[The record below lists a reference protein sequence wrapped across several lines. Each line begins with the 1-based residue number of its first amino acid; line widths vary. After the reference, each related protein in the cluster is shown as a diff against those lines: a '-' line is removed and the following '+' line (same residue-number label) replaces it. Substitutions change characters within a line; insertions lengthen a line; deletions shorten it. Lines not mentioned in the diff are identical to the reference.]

1 MDTTESKV
9 WYKSKTMW
17 FNGIV
22 ALLIVLQT
30 ILENQGVD
38 AGSWLDPEIVTGITV
53 IVNLILRMVTK
64 QPITTT

>member
-1 MDTTESKV
+1 
-9 WYKSKTMW
+9 MW